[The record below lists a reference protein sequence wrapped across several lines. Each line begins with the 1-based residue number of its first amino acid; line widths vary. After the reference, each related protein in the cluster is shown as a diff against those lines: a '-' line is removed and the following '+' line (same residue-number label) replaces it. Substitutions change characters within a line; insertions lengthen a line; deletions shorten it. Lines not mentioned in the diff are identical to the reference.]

1 METFNVFIAW
11 YKIYNIV
18 LAYQVIFLIKLSLM
32 VEYKKETLKQ
42 QASVLDK

>member
-1 METFNVFIAW
+1 MKTFNVFIAW